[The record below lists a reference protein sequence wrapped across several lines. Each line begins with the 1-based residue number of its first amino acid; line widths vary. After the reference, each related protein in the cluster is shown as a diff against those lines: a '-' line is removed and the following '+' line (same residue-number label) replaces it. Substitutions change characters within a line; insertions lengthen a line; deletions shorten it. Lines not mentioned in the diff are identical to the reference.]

1 MQSNF
6 LMDAT
11 ANANILPILDLE
23 DFRYRSNGAD
33 FSEFGALALNLLPQ
47 WREQLSAVA
56 QHQNRSELANLS
68 HSICGALSTLG
79 AKRASHLF
87 SRLEELARSIEPI
100 TWTSAIENAQLSLN
114 YTEDTIRDAL
124 LSLRERKSL

>member
-1 MQSNF
+1 
-6 LMDAT
+6 MDAT

-79 AKRASHLF
+79 AKRAS
-87 SRLEELARSIEPI
+87 RLEELARSIEPI